1 VAYGLS
7 DLYGPDG
14 EPIASPGLDDLEVTV
29 PISLCKTHDTDL
41 VRNPHLD
48 QISWCDDVV
57 ALPREIRTACDADHP
72 TPTRGLLVIELGM
85 WAAA

>member
-1 VAYGLS
+1 M
-7 DLYGPDG
+7 
-14 EPIASPGLDDLEVTV
+14 IT
-29 PISLCKTHDTDL
+29 DTTI
-41 VRNPHLD
+41 VRNPNLD

-57 ALPREIRTACDADHP
+57 ALPREIRTACDADNR